1 MIFKVACNIFE
12 NKKKMKEELL
22 QYLWQHKIFNHNGLR
37 STDGRDIH
45 IISPGMM
52 HHDAG
57 PDFKQAVIRIND
69 IIWAGDVEIH
79 VNSSDWYRH
88 HHQKDEKYK
97 SVVLHVVYNADMEIV
112 RNDKEY
118 IPTLELKNYIPE
130 DMLEEYKKL
139 TLSTNDIPCGNGV
152 KSIPSLTMT
161 SILSAMAVDRL
172 LRRQEQLFRLL
183 RKCADDWSELTYRT
197 LAINFGFKIN
207 STAFEILAQSLPYKI
222 IQRHGDS
229 RLQIYA
235 LIFGQAG
242 LLQSDT
248 ETAQTLTD
256 EYFTKLRN
264 EYDYLRY
271 KYKLTA
277 IPAGLWNLLRLR
289 PKNFPGIR
297 LAQFSELLF
306 SCSDLFNELIL
317 NENISNLHHLF
328 QNIRPHEYW
337 QTHFQ
342 PGKATRNHPAQLGKD
357 SINLLYINSIAPLLF
372 AFGSF
377 SGNEQL
383 KSHALE
389 ILEDTPAE
397 SNHIT
402 RKFCVYPFPH
412 DSAIYSQALLEL
424 YSNFCKKKKCY
435 SCPIGQYVVTN
446 LYGSRASPPA

>member
-1 MIFKVACNIFE
+1 MIFWKVCYIFE
-12 NKKKMKEELL
+12 AKKMKEELL
-22 QYLWQHKIFNHNGLR
+22 QYLWQHKIFNHDMLKT
-37 STDGRDIH
+37 TDGRDIH

-79 VNSSDWYRH
+79 VNGSDWYKH

-97 SVVLHVVYNADMEIV
+97 SVILHVVYNADMEIV
-112 RNDKEY
+112 RKDNEF
-118 IPTLELKNYIPE
+118 IPTLELKHYIPE
-130 DMLEEYKKL
+130 EMLEEYKKL
-139 TLSTNDIPCGNGV
+139 TLSTNPVPCGNSV
-152 KSIPSLTMT
+152 ASIPSLSMT
-161 SILSAMAVDRL
+161 SILSALAIDRL
-172 LRRQEQLFRLL
+172 LHRQEQLFRLL
-183 RKCADDWSELTYRT
+183 KKCADDWSELTYRA

-207 STAFEILAQSLPYKI
+207 SNAFELLAQSLPYKI
-222 IQRHGDS
+222 LQRHGDS
-229 RLQIYA
+229 RLQTYA

-242 LLQSDT
+242 LLQPDAPDNT
-248 ETAQTLTD
+248 QTPQD
-256 EYFTKLRN
+256 EYFKQLSN
-264 EYDYLRY
+264 EYEYLRY

-277 IPAGLWNLLRLR
+277 IPSGLWNLLRLR
-289 PKNFPGIR
+289 PINFPGIR

-306 SCSDLFNELIL
+306 SCTDLFNELVL
-317 NENISNLHHLF
+317 NEKLSNIQNLF

-342 PGKATRNHPAQLGKD
+342 PGKTTRKHPAHLGKE
-357 SINLLYINSIAPLLF
+357 SINLLFINSIVPLTF

-377 SGNEQL
+377 SGNDQL
-383 KSHALE
+383 KSKAID
-389 ILEDTPAE
+389 ILENTPAE

-402 RKFCVYPFPH
+402 RQFCTYPFPH
-412 DSAIYSQALLEL
+412 NSAMYSQALLEL

-446 LYGSRASPPA
+446 LYGSKASSPA

>member
-1 MIFKVACNIFE
+1 
-12 NKKKMKEELL
+12 MKEELL
-22 QYLWQHKIFNHNGLR
+22 QYLWQHKIFMQNELIT
-37 STDGRDIH
+37 TDGRDIH

-79 VNSSDWYRH
+79 VNGSDWYRH
-88 HHQKDEKYK
+88 HHQNDEKYK
-97 SVVLHVVYNADMEIV
+97 SVILHVVYNADMEIV
-112 RNDKEY
+112 RQDKEY
-118 IPTLELKNYIPE
+118 IPTLELKNYISE
-130 DMLEEYKKL
+130 EMLEEYKKL
-139 TLSTNDIPCGNGV
+139 TLSTNNVPCGNSIA
-152 KSIPSLTMT
+152 SIPSLTLT
-161 SILSAMAVDRL
+161 SIISAFAVDRL

-183 RKCADDWSELTYRT
+183 KKCADDWSELTYRA

-207 STAFEILAQSLPYKI
+207 STAFELLAQSLPYKI
-222 IQRHGDS
+222 LQRHGDS
-229 RLQIYA
+229 RLQTYA

-242 LLQSDT
+242 FLQAYNPEAGT
-248 ETAQTLTD
+248 QTSKD
-256 EYFTKLRN
+256 EYFAQLYD
-264 EYDYLRY
+264 EYEYLRY

-289 PKNFPGIR
+289 PINFPGIR

-306 SCSDLFNELIL
+306 TCADLFNELVL
-317 NENISNLHHLF
+317 SENISNVYNIF
-328 QNIRPHEYW
+328 NSIRPHKYW

-342 PGKATRNHPAQLGKD
+342 PGKVTRKHPAHLGKD
-357 SINLLYINSIAPLLF
+357 SINLLFINSIAPLTF

-377 SGNEQL
+377 SGRDQM
-383 KSHALE
+383 KSKALE
-389 ILEDTPAE
+389 ILENTPAE

-402 RKFCVYPFPH
+402 RQFCAYSFPH
-412 DSAIYSQALLEL
+412 DSAICSQAMLEL
-424 YSNFCKKKKCY
+424 YSNFCKKRKCY